1 VNAQLGPDGSIK
13 QLDTVDISV
22 AVATPTGLIT
32 PIVTN
37 ADARGVS
44 SISQAIKDLAGRA
57 REGKL
62 KPHEY
67 QGGSFSVSNLGMFG
81 IAEFNAVINPPQA
94 AIMAVG
100 GGRTVPV
107 PTGSSDPFAKDY
119 TISTLMTAK
128 VSFDE
133 RVVNSEDMA
142 KWLTAFKTYMDD
154 PAAMV

>member
-1 VNAQLGPDGSIK
+1 M
-13 QLDTVDISV
+13 
-22 AVATPTGLIT
+22 ATPTGLIT

-37 ADARGVS
+37 ADARGVA

-62 KPHEY
+62 KPHQY

-100 GGRTVPV
+100 GGREVPL
-107 PTGSSDPFAKDY
+107 PNGNPFGRDY
-119 TISTLMTAK
+119 TVSTLMTAK

-154 PAAMV
+154 PASMI